1 MPLRKLI
8 LLLVCSAP
16 MVTSLAAAQSA
27 PEPEQARMNRVFQR
41 LGNEFIANGRA
52 DGVSIAVVKNGQ
64 PYFYN
69 FGTTTRGKDNVP
81 TENSVYEI
89 GSISKLFN
97 SLILAHAVLEGKI
110 NLQDDIRR
118 YLPGDYPNLEW
129 EGTPVRI
136 VDLVTTTSALPDNLP
151 NPFPVGVD
159 PDRAPF
165 IAIDAM
171 KRMTSNQVYDELKTA
186 KLSRKPGTQP
196 QHSNLAPVLMG
207 RILEKVYAEPY
218 ESLVARFIERPLGM
232 QTGFG
237 KSRESLE
244 VDGYNKRHV
253 AMPRMYEA
261 AFLMAGGLRYSTRDM
276 SKFLAAELAATDPAI
291 RLTQQPAWGD
301 PGKSAMGFNWVLSR
315 TVDNKPR
322 LRASGS
328 TFGCA
333 SYMEL
338 YPALGYG
345 IILLANRPGET
356 QNELQDLAN
365 QALEEIWGR
374 PPALVALERAL
385 QEDRSTDA
393 SRVIANVKRAHPELH
408 LSEDFV
414 NTWAYRLLREGN
426 GAQAIGLFRYNTE
439 QWPTSWN
446 AFDSLAE
453 GYETLG
459 DKPNAIANY
468 RKSLA
473 LDPSNAHGADHLKK
487 LQSAPPITGG
497 PHR

>member
-1 MPLRKLI
+1 MPFRKL
-8 LLLVCSAP
+8 LLLLLCFAP
-16 MVTSLAAAQSA
+16 AAASVAVAQNA
-27 PEPEQARMNRVFQR
+27 PESEQARMDRVFQR
-41 LGNEFIANGRA
+41 LGTRFIADGRA
-52 DGVSIAVVKNGQ
+52 DGVSIAVVRNGQ
-64 PYFYN
+64 PHFYN
-69 FGTTTRGKDNVP
+69 FGTTTRGKDKPP
-81 TENSVYEI
+81 TEDSVYEI
-89 GSISKLFN
+89 GSVSKVFN
-97 SLILAHAVLEGKI
+97 ALILAHAVLEGKI

-151 NPFPVGVD
+151 NPFPVGAD
-159 PDRAPF
+159 PDKAPF
-165 IAIDAM
+165 IATEAM
-171 KRMTSNQVYDELKTA
+171 KRITPNQVYDELKTA
-186 KLSRKPGTQP
+186 RLSRKPGTQT

-207 RILEKVYAEPY
+207 RILEKVYGKSY
-218 ESLVARFIERPLGM
+218 ESLVARYIEKPLGM

-253 AMPRMYEA
+253 AMPRMYED

-276 SKFLAAELAATDPAI
+276 AKFLTAELAATDPAI
-291 RLTQQPAWGD
+291 RLTQKPAWGD
-301 PGKSAMGFNWVLSR
+301 PGKSAMGLNWVLSR
-315 TVDNKPR
+315 TVENKPR
-322 LRASGS
+322 LRMSGS

-333 SYMEL
+333 SYIEM

-365 QALEEIWGR
+365 QALEDIWGR

-385 QEDRSTDA
+385 QEDRSADA
-393 SRVIANVKRAHPELH
+393 SRVIADVKRKHPELH
-408 LSEDFV
+408 LSEEFV
-414 NTWAYRLLREGN
+414 NTWAYGLLREGK

-439 QWPTSWN
+439 QWPASWN

-473 LDPSNAHGADHLKK
+473 LDPSNAHGAEHLKK
-487 LQSAPPITGG
+487 LQAGQ
-497 PHR
+497 

>member
-1 MPLRKLI
+1 MPLCKLF
-8 LLLVCSAP
+8 LLLICFASVSAP
-16 MVTSLAAAQSA
+16 VAQAQDAHES
-27 PEPEQARMNRVFQR
+27 EQARMDRVFQR
-41 LGNEFIANGRA
+41 LGTQFITDGRA
-52 DGVSIAVVKNGQ
+52 DGMSIAVVRNGQ

-69 FGTTTRGKDNVP
+69 FGTTTRGKDSPP
-81 TENSVYEI
+81 TEDSVYEI
-89 GSISKLFN
+89 GSVSKVFN
-97 SLILAHAVLEGKI
+97 ALILAHALLEGKI

-118 YLPGDYPNLEW
+118 YLPGDYPNLAW

-151 NPFPVGVD
+151 NPFPVGAD
-159 PDRAPF
+159 PDKAPF
-165 IAIDAM
+165 IAIEAM
-171 KRMTSNQVYDELKTA
+171 KRITPTQVYDELKHA
-186 KLSRKPGTQP
+186 KLSRKPGTQT

-207 RILEKVYAEPY
+207 RILEKVYNESY
-218 ESLVARFIERPLGM
+218 ESLIARYIEKPLGM

-237 KSRESLE
+237 KSRQNME
-244 VDGYNKRHV
+244 VDGFNKRHV
-253 AMPRMYEA
+253 AMPRMYED

-276 SKFLAAELAATDPAI
+276 AKFLTAELAAADPAI
-291 RLTQQPAWGD
+291 RLTQKPAWGD
-301 PGKSAMGFNWVLSR
+301 PGGSAMGLNWVLSR

-322 LRASGS
+322 LRMSGS

-333 SYMEL
+333 SYIEM
-338 YPALGYG
+338 YPARGYG
-345 IILLANRPGET
+345 IILLANRPGEA
-356 QNELQDLAN
+356 QNDLQDLAN

-385 QEDRSTDA
+385 QEDRSANA
-393 SRVIANVKRAHPELH
+393 SHVIADVKRKHPELH
-408 LSEDFV
+408 LSEEFV
-414 NTWAYRLLREGN
+414 NTWAYGLLRESK

-439 QWPTSWN
+439 QWPSSWN

-473 LDPSNAHGADHLKK
+473 LNPSNAHGAEHLKK
-487 LQSAPPITGG
+487 LQGG
-497 PHR
+497 P